1 MTIREIINRIDVLKP
16 NRHTQSEKVMW
27 LSNLDGVI
35 KTEIIDT
42 HEGAE
47 GIVFNGYDDNT
58 DLDTELLVPAPYD
71 VIYLHYLEMQMD
83 YTNGEFVRYNNSKG
97 LYNSAYSTFQRYY
110 NRTHMP
116 LGKKFKY
123 F

>member
-1 MTIREIINRIDVLKP
+1 MTIGEVISRIDTLKP
-16 NRHTQSEKVMW
+16 NRYTQSEKVMW

-35 KTEIIDT
+35 KKEIIDT

-47 GIVFNGYDDNT
+47 GIVFNGYNDNT
-58 DLDTELLVPAPYD
+58 NLDTELLVPAPYD

-83 YTNGEFVRYNNSKG
+83 YANGENGRYNNSSA
-97 LYNSAYSTFQRYY
+97 LYNTAHSTFERYY

-116 LGKKFKY
+116 IGKKFKY